1 MFKKWLHIGYLKISV
16 FIVNLSKLK
25 QAMQDELVAWS
36 RLQKSPIGR
45 WQNWGQKSGQGPRP
59 PFLCIQPPS
68 LNSFSSYNASFTL
81 YQRFSVSQIQN
92 GRRRRIRGYFLDS
105 KAPYMDDGLTSVCAA
120 SQASNLL
127 PPPKV
132 RLAVTVFPGEGL
144 SLAMAYVTGCLSTP
158 QAFPPL
164 LVERSESSPRKA
176 SLSVSLDGEMA
187 LDRRF
192 FIGQNFLL

>member
-1 MFKKWLHIGYLKISV
+1 
-16 FIVNLSKLK
+16 
-25 QAMQDELVAWS
+25 
-36 RLQKSPIGR
+36 
-45 WQNWGQKSGQGPRP
+45 
-59 PFLCIQPPS
+59 
-68 LNSFSSYNASFTL
+68 
-81 YQRFSVSQIQN
+81 
-92 GRRRRIRGYFLDS
+92 
-105 KAPYMDDGLTSVCAA
+105 MDDGLTSVCAA